1 MAYATTKMNEF
12 QSKRQGE
19 LKARI
24 EKHTLN
30 EQMQKMNRKR
40 ILKLL
45 NLER

>member
-1 MAYATTKMNEF
+1 MNEL
-12 QSKRQGE
+12 QTKRQGE

-24 EKHTLN
+24 EKHMLN
-30 EQMQKMNRKR
+30 EQMKKMNRKR